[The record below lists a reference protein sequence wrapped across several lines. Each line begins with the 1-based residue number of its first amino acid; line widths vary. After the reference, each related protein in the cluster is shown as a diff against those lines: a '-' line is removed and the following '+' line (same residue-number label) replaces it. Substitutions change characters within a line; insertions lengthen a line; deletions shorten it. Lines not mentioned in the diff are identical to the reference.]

1 MDYGFT
7 LDVIVVLLIIA
18 GFALLVVKVCDEGA
32 KAKGAECYKE
42 YNRQVNENLKKQEFG
57 KGYDIKC
64 PNCGQENVKYI
75 LTASRVISV
84 GAVGLTS
91 NKTDKTYKCQKCG
104 YMW

>member
-7 LDVIVVLLIIA
+7 LGFIVVLLIIA
-18 GFALLVVKVCDEGA
+18 GVALLVVKACDES
-32 KAKGAECYKE
+32 AKGEEYYKE

-57 KGYDIKC
+57 KGYGIKC

-75 LTASRVISV
+75 STASRAISV
-84 GAVGLTS
+84 GAVGLAS
-91 NKTDKTYKCQKCG
+91 NKIGKTYKCPKCG